1 VPQDFLPPDPYADQ
15 PPPQPAGQPRFLPP
29 TDATPS
35 PTGPGPAKRKSGRA
49 TTALAFGAGS
59 LGLLAFSAGMLFFLT
74 IPASIAGWI
83 LGHQAKRRD
92 SGREQANVAVIMG
105 IVGLVLGVIAAA
117 VWIVLYAT
125 GDISDKSDNGT
136 PDTNGVQFNVVAL
149 LARLL

>member
-1 VPQDFLPPDPYADQ
+1 VAPEFLPPDPYAET
-15 PPPQPAGQPRFLPP
+15 PPALQPAARADFLPP
-29 TDATPS
+29 NTPLRHAA
-35 PTGPGPAKRKSGRA
+35 GQRQNGRS
-49 TTALAFGAGS
+49 TVALALGAGG

-125 GDISDKSDNGT
+125 GDISDKSDNGA
-136 PDTNGVQFNVVAL
+136 PDANGVQFNVVAL